1 MKKLLL
7 ALAVVALWTAGITN
21 AGFIEDKLS
30 EGYYWKNSQLCIWND
45 VSKTESRE
53 TCWKEKT
60 IDYSSDVC
68 TQRLEKVDHTAEI
81 MALQEQIKKLESD
94 YRTVSTCWTV
104 EKQKTVWVD
113 SVTVY
118 IFKVVKSVR
127 VVVEKFLLPA
137 TGAR

>member
-1 MKKLLL
+1 MNIMDKVDSFLIKAGDKFNTLVGKK
-7 ALAVVALWTAGITN
+7 VVVNCLYLGM
-21 AGFIEDKLS
+21 DKISLM
-30 EGYYWKNSQLCIWND
+30 EQWMVMGK
-45 VSKTESRE
+45 
-53 TCWKEKT
+53 

-68 TQRLEKVDHTAEI
+68 SQRLEKVDHAAEI
-81 MALQEQIKKLESD
+81 SALQEQIKKLESD

-104 EKQKTVWVD
+104 DKQKTVWVD